1 MDKETALQLAKDAYS
16 ASTTYVDA
24 NYRKQWEDALKV
36 FQSRHP
42 ADSKYNS
49 EAYKYRSK
57 IFRPKTRS
65 VIRKNEAAAAA
76 AFFSNIDVVNIEP
89 ANPNDQQQLVGA
101 HLFKEL
107 LQYRLTKT
115 VPWFQ
120 TLIGGFQ
127 DAMTVGVVCSYQ
139 HWKYR
144 TAQTVEDQM
153 IQSQYGMPQ
162 LGIDGPMT
170 QSQITE
176 RVIEDEPCIELL
188 PVECLRIDRGANW
201 TDPIG
206 TSPYLIHLIPMYA
219 GDLKGMAKSNAKTG
233 EPGWT
238 IPEDGEILAA
248 TRQNFDSTRLTREQH
263 REDSKDSNDV
273 PNDFSIVWVH
283 KNIMRRD
290 GEDWCY
296 YTLGTEHMLS
306 TPVLLSD
313 LYAHG
318 ERPYVMGCAIIETH
332 KLYPGGFTDL
342 GAQVQRELNEVVNAR
357 LDNVKLVMNKRYI
370 VKRGAQ
376 VDLQSL
382 VRNVAGSIT
391 LANSPADDVHALEF
405 ADVTGSSFQEQ
416 DRLNVDFDELTGNFS
431 SSTVQTNRKMNET
444 VGGMNLISMSAN
456 QLTEYTIRT
465 FTETW
470 VEPVLRQLVALEKA
484 YETDETILRIM
495 GDKLGTQI
503 QDSDFDTDV
512 EVNVNVGMGATD
524 PQMRMNKL
532 LIAARSYAEIA
543 ALGQTGLNTQE
554 LGKEIF
560 GAAGYRNGS
569 RFLQQQD
576 QEDPRLMEAMQV
588 IQGLKTDLQAAE
600 QQMQAKM
607 AEVELKGQVAERQM
621 ALDYAKAA
629 AESRLSEDKA
639 DRDYE
644 LEIEKMQHQFKLDQA
659 QLRADIATQVAKLQ
673 ADYQVKI
680 AQAKSQAMAKNGGGS
695 TTTIIPA
702 NLSDAMSK
710 LSDAIKQLP
719 ATIDVTGKVQHEYP
733 ERPKARRIKIRPGA
747 GDELLAEEF

>member
-1 MDKETALQLAKDAYS
+1 LDKETALQLAKDAYS

-76 AFFSNIDVVNIEP
+76 AFFSNIDVVNIDP
-89 ANPNDQQQLVGA
+89 ANPDDERQVIGA
-101 HLFKEL
+101 KLFKEL
-107 LQYRLTKT
+107 LQHRLTKT
-115 VPWFQ
+115 IPWFQ
-120 TLIGGFQ
+120 TLLGGFQ
-127 DAMTVGVVCSYQ
+127 DAMTVGVVASYQ

-144 TAQTVEDQM
+144 TSQASEDQM
-153 IQSQYGMPQ
+153 LQNQYGGPM

-170 QSQITE
+170 QTQVTE
-176 RVIEDEPCIELL
+176 RVLEDEPCIELL

-201 TDPIG
+201 TDPVS
-206 TSPYLIHLIPMYA
+206 TSPYLIHLVPMYV
-219 GDLKGMAKSNAKTG
+219 GDLKGMARGNAKTG
-233 EPGWT
+233 ESGWNV
-238 IPEDGEILAA
+238 PQEGEIMAA
-248 TRQNFDSTRLTREQH
+248 LRQSFDSTRLTREQH
-263 REDSKDSNDV
+263 REDSKDSREV

-290 GEDWCY
+290 GEDWCF

-306 TPVLLSD
+306 KPVLLSD

-332 KLYPGGFTDL
+332 KLYPGGFADL
-342 GAQVQRELNEVVNAR
+342 GSQVQRELNEIVNAR

-370 VKRGAQ
+370 VKRGSQ

-391 LANSPADDVHALEF
+391 LANDPEKDVQSLEF

-416 DRLNVDFDELTGNFS
+416 DRLNVDYDELTGNFS
-431 SSTVQTNRKMNET
+431 SSSVQTNRKLNET

-484 YETDETILRIM
+484 YETDETVLRLM
-495 GDKLGTQI
+495 GDKIGTQI
-503 QDSDFDTDV
+503 QEADFDTEV
-512 EVNVNVGMGATD
+512 ELNVNVGMGATD
-524 PQMRMNKL
+524 PQMRLNKL
-532 LIAARSYAEIA
+532 LIAARSIAEVA
-543 ALGQTGLNTQE
+543 AMGQTGLNVQE
-554 LGKEIF
+554 LAREIF
-560 GAAGYRNGS
+560 GAAGYRDGT
-569 RFLQQQD
+569 RFMQQQD

-588 IQGLKTDLQAAE
+588 IQGMKTDLQAAE

-607 AEVELKGQVAERQM
+607 AEVELKSQIAERDM
-621 ALDYAKAA
+621 ALEYAKAEEQA
-629 AESRLSEDKA
+629 RLESDKA
-639 DRDYE
+639 DRGYQLE
-644 LEIEKMQHQFKLDQA
+644 LEKMAHQFRLDQV

-673 ADYQVKI
+673 ADYSVKI

-702 NLSDAMSK
+702 NLHDAMAK
-710 LSDAIKQLP
+710 LSEAIKQLP
-719 ATIDVTGKVQHEYP
+719 ATIDVTGRVQHDYP
-733 ERPKARRIKIRPGA
+733 ERPRQRRIKIRPGA